1 MNKLSTEDL
10 GSEMEAKCPVCESE
24 NTKITQKILDFPH
37 FPQMWFYNLMCSDC
51 HFKYNDF
58 INLAVN
64 EPVRYGYLAEN
75 KDDYTSKIIRSS
87 NGTIRFPSIGAILEP
102 GPKADGFITN
112 IEGMLRDFQGKAK
125 FLLRD
130 ATTEEEVS
138 RINNFIEMIEE
149 HIKNNLPIEIIIE
162 DPFGNSSI
170 IPFDQSKLKKQQL
183 SQAEAEKLKTGLM
196 IFGGTDRTSE

>member
-1 MNKLSTEDL
+1 MSTEDL

>member
-1 MNKLSTEDL
+1 MTKLSTEQLD
-10 GSEMEAKCPVCESE
+10 SEMEAQCPVCESD
-24 NTKITQKILDFPH
+24 NTTITQKILDFPH

-51 HFKYNDF
+51 NFRYNDF

-64 EPVRYGYLAEN
+64 EPVRYSYLAES
-75 KDDYTSKIIRSS
+75 KEDYTSKVIRSS

-112 IEGMLRDFQGKAK
+112 IEGMLRDFQGKAE

-130 ATTEEEVS
+130 ATTEEEIG
-138 RINNFIEMIEE
+138 RINDFVKMIDNC
-149 HIKNNLPIEIIIE
+149 IQNNLPIEIIIE

-196 IFGGTDRTSE
+196 VFGGGDIASE